1 MKGLKI
7 TSVFFFAVLL
17 TACHRPAAET
27 RHATFPPQSPELA
40 AIDSLLWTQPDSAL
54 TRLILCYDTV
64 SDRHYANL
72 LLAELLYKNYYE
84 QTNRAELGKAVTYYD
99 SVFDPFLAAR
109 AHYINGVGY
118 YERDSVV
125 AACEEYLKAVEI
137 MEEVFIEDELEGQK
151 AWFLALTHTHLCEL
165 FSDQYLHEQAIYFGK
180 NALKYYTKHNAS
192 IRQEAWVLNE
202 IGLNYD
208 MMEVLDSAFVY
219 YNKGLEALPDTN
231 NLTYRDLLVHRAF
244 LKYEIS
250 KQPTTA
256 LNLLKQQLF
265 LAESEKEYLSRCL
278 TIGEIF
284 FHELQFD
291 SAVGYLSRVYHY
303 SDNIDSKK
311 QSAEWLVDI
320 SKAQGKDSEIHEYTS
335 FLAPFATQEE
345 NKSNI
350 KSQLAEFCNRH
361 KQRETEYRHQ
371 HKLIKQTRK
380 TSIVIIILFL
390 VLLCFLVLYRTNKKK
405 KLRLEAQI
413 QEEQY
418 AHKIKQKALSGRLKR
433 SNEALQIQ
441 KKRANDRAKEL
452 AQQSKQATWGT
463 LDGFMKEDVCQI
475 IRALLADKVIKRE
488 AKRGAFPE
496 LQLSDTQLQA
506 LSLAAEKHFS
516 GFEKMLTDMYPKIS
530 RSGINQCLL
539 YLLNLEDVQVAA
551 LLSCDYTTI
560 KRRSLKIKTAFNTEK
575 EPRQFIRELILSKSL

>member
-1 MKGLKI
+1 MFVAI
-7 TSVFFFAVLL
+7 VLA
-17 TACHRPAAET
+17 ACHRLVET
-27 RHATFPPQSPELA
+27 GCKTSQSHRELSS
-40 AIDSLLWTQPDSAL
+40 IDSLLWTQPDSAL
-54 TRLILCYDTV
+54 TRLFQCYDTV

-84 QTNRAELGKAVTYYD
+84 QTNRSELGKAVTYYD

-151 AWFLALTHTHLCEL
+151 AKFLALTHTHLCEL

-180 NALKYYTKHNAS
+180 QSLLYYSRYDAEPWH
-192 IRQEAWVLNE
+192 IAWILNE
-202 IGLNYD
+202 IGSQYEMKNS
-208 MMEVLDSAFVY
+208 LDSAMGY
-219 YNKGLEALPDTN
+219 YQKGMAVLLDTN
-231 NLTYRDLLVHRAF
+231 TIIFRDLKTHIAF
-244 LKYEIS
+244 NSY
-250 KQPTTA
+250 KQGDNPIFSLST
-256 LNLLKQQLF
+256 LCDLMRQ
-265 LAESEKEYLSRCL
+265 AESNTEKLSRCL
-278 TIGEIF
+278 IIGALYYNEV
-284 FHELQFD
+284 QYD
-291 SAVGYLSRVYHY
+291 SAFLYLNRVYEGT
-303 SDNIDSKK
+303 SSVGSKK
-311 QSAEWLVDI
+311 QAAEWLVEI
-320 SKAQGKDSEIHEYTS
+320 CKFQGKNPEIYAD
-335 FLAPFATQEE
+335 FLIPFANKEE
-345 NKSNI
+345 NKSAI
-350 KSQLAEFCNRH
+350 KSQLTELYNAFRQKKLELQHRLLIRRATIQTMVVIGVLLIVILFILLISFHR
-361 KQRETEYRHQ
+361 KQNYKTKLETEEYV
-371 HKLIKQTRK
+371 HKM
-380 TSIVIIILFL
+380 
-390 VLLCFLVLYRTNKKK
+390 
-405 KLRLEAQI
+405 
-413 QEEQY
+413 
-418 AHKIKQKALSGRLKR
+418 KQKALAGRLKR

-530 RSGINQCLL
+530 QSGINQCLL